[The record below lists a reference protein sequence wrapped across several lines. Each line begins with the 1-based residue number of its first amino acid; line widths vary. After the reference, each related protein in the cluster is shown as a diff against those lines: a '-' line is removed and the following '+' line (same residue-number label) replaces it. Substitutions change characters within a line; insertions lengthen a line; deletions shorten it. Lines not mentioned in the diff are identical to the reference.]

1 MKVTLK
7 WLEYYFKEKLDGK
20 EIENILTKLGLEVEN
35 RERLD
40 AKFSKIV
47 VGRIESLEKHLDADK
62 LQICVINVGQS
73 ENLQIVTGAQNV
85 FEGMYVPVALVGA
98 SIVGGEISESKL
110 RGVPS
115 YGMLCSGTELGIDNS
130 LLSDKEKDGILPL
143 SAELELGMEVSKVFS
158 MNDEILELGLT
169 PNRADCYGIYN
180 VAKEIVLKKDYNL
193 MELEYLEGKRGS
205 DGFSVEIKSPELCHR
220 YIARIVKNVKIETS
234 PLWFANLLRN
244 VGVRPINNIVDITN
258 YVMFELGH
266 PMHAFDYDKL
276 EGSKIVVELAVD
288 GDNFKTLDEQDR
300 KLDSDMLLIKDGVKD
315 VALAGV
321 MGGFNSEVDG
331 NTKNIL
337 FEAAHFN
344 SASIRRTSRKLGLRS
359 EASGRFE
366 RGLSEDNVL
375 KAMNRAMYLVE
386 LLGAGEVDELYYDSY
401 PVVQTIPT
409 IKSSVRRVNSLL
421 GMDIPKD
428 EIVSIY
434 KKLKFK
440 IEEEAD
446 SDTLLVTPE
455 AHRIDVQ
462 SEIDLVEEIVRI
474 YGYENIPAT
483 LPVSTTNT
491 LKVDYNIKLVSQI
504 KSYLADNGFNEIIS
518 YSFIDKESYKK
529 CGYDFEG
536 DVRLKVMNPLSETQ
550 SYMREKLL
558 PGIIEIASRNYK
570 RQRRNINIFEIG
582 RVYSGTDESLPIE
595 NLQLGIFIL
604 ENELKEWYGKTKNDF
619 YNLKGILERLVAV
632 ISNKALRF
640 EKQND
645 MQTLHPGRSAVILA
659 DNEPVGSI
667 GEIHPEVLAMYDIK
681 EKAYYLEL
689 DLRAFSEPKIKQYA
703 GLPKYPSIERDMAV
717 ILPKEMEYGNIYKV
731 IKDASNNMVVGFRIF
746 DIFEGIQIG
755 NNVKSVALSLTYQNP
770 EKTMTDEEVS
780 QIHNSIVD
788 QLVDKLGARL
798 R

>member
-40 AKFSKIV
+40 AKFSKVV
-47 VGRIESLEKHLDADK
+47 VGKIISLEKHPDADK
-62 LQICVINVGQS
+62 LQVCKIDIGN
-73 ENLQIVTGAQNV
+73 NDLLQIVTGAQNV
-85 FEGMYVPVALVGA
+85 YVDMLVPVALVGA
-98 SIVGGEISESKL
+98 KVVGGDIKESKL
-110 RGVPS
+110 RGLPS
-115 YGMLCSGTELGIDNS
+115 YGMLCSGAELGIDSS
-130 LLSDKEKDGILPL
+130 LLSEKEKEGILPL
-143 SAELELGMEVSKVFS
+143 ADGLELGMEVSKAFS

-180 VAKEIVLKKDYNL
+180 VAKEIVLKKDYDL
-193 MELEYLEGKRGS
+193 MDLEYLEGNLGNE
-205 DGFSVEIKSPELCHR
+205 GFSIEIKNPELCHR
-220 YIARIVKNVKIETS
+220 YIARIVKNVKIESS

-276 EGSKIVVELAVD
+276 DGSKIVVELAVD

-300 KLDSDMLLIKDGVKD
+300 KLDADMLLIKDGVKA

-337 FEAAHFN
+337 FEVAHFN

-375 KAMNRAMYLVE
+375 KAMNRAMYLVK

-401 PVVQTIPT
+401 PVEQTIPT

-421 GMDIPKD
+421 GMEIPKD

-434 KKLKFK
+434 KKLEFK
-440 IEEEAD
+440 IEEAD
-446 SDTLLVTPE
+446 SDILLVTPK

-504 KSYLADNGFNEIIS
+504 KTYLADNGLNEIIS
-518 YSFIDKESYKK
+518 YSFIDKGSYKK

-582 RVYSGTDESLPIE
+582 RVYSGTDENLPIE

-619 YNLKGILERLVAV
+619 FNLKGILERLIAI
-632 ISNKALRF
+632 ISNKTLSF

-645 MQTLHPGRSAVILA
+645 MQSLHPGRSAVILA

-667 GEIHPEVLAMYDIK
+667 GEIHPEILAMYDIK

-689 DLRAFSEPKIKQYA
+689 DLRAFTEPIIKQYTS
-703 GLPKYPSIERDMAV
+703 LPKYPSIERDMAV
-717 ILPKEMEYGNIYKV
+717 ILPKDMEYGNIYKV

>member
-35 RERLD
+35 RARLD
-40 AKFSKIV
+40 ENFSKIV
-47 VGRIESLEKHLDADK
+47 VGKIVSLEKHPDADK
-62 LQICVINVGQS
+62 LQVCMIDVGY
-73 ENLQIVTGAQNV
+73 NTPLQIVTGAQNV
-85 FEGMYVPVALVGA
+85 FVGMLVPVALVGA
-98 SIVGGEISESKL
+98 KVVGGDIKESKL

-115 YGMLCSGTELGIDNS
+115 FGMLCSGAEIGIDNS
-130 LLSDKEKDGILPL
+130 LLSDNEKEGILPL
-143 SAELELGMEVSKVFS
+143 TNGLELGIEVSKVFS
-158 MNDEILELGLT
+158 MNDEVLELGLT

-180 VAKEIVLKKDYNL
+180 VAKEIVLKKDYKL
-193 MELEYLEGKRGS
+193 MDLEYLEGKRGI
-205 DGFSVEIKSPELCHR
+205 DGFTVEIKNPELCHR
-220 YIARIVKNVKIETS
+220 YIARIVRNVKIEPS

-266 PMHAFDYDKL
+266 PMHSFDYDKL
-276 EGSKIVVELAVD
+276 EGEKIIVEQAVD
-288 GDNFKTLDEQDR
+288 GDEFITLDEQVR
-300 KLDSDMLLIKDGVKD
+300 KLDSDMLLIKDGVKA

-331 NTKNIL
+331 KTKNIL

-375 KAMNRAMYLVE
+375 KAMNRAMYLVK
-386 LLGAGEVDELYYDSY
+386 LLGAGEVDEEYYDSY
-401 PVVQTIPT
+401 PVKQNIPT
-409 IKSSVRRVNSLL
+409 IKSTVRRVNALL
-421 GMDIPKD
+421 GMDIEKD

-434 KKLKFK
+434 KKLNFK
-440 IEEEAD
+440 VDVESD
-446 SDTLLVTPE
+446 GDTLSVTPE
-455 AHRIDVQ
+455 AHRIDIQ
-462 SEIDLVEEIVRI
+462 SEIDLVEEVVRI

-491 LKVDYNIKLVSQI
+491 LKVDYNIKLVAQI
-504 KSYLADNGFNEIIS
+504 KSYLADSGLNEIIS
-518 YSFIDKESYKK
+518 YSFIDKTSYKK

-536 DVRLKVMNPLSETQ
+536 DLRLKVMNPLSETQ
-550 SYMREKLL
+550 SYMRQKLL

-570 RQRRNINIFEIG
+570 RQRRNINIFEVG

-604 ENELKEWYGKTKNDF
+604 ENELKELYGKTKNDF
-619 YNLKGILERLVAV
+619 YTLKGILERLVTV
-632 ISNKALRF
+632 ISNKNLTF
-640 EKQND
+640 EKQKD
-645 MQTLHPGRSAVILA
+645 MKTLHPGRSAVILA
-659 DNEPVGSI
+659 DNELVGSI
-667 GEIHPEVLAMYDIK
+667 GEIHPDVLAEYDIK
-681 EKAYYLEL
+681 EKAYYLEI
-689 DLRAFSEPKIKQYA
+689 DLRAFTEPMIKQYTS
-703 GLPKYPSIERDMAV
+703 LPKYPTIERDMAI
-717 ILPKEMEYGNIYKV
+717 ILPKDMEYGNIHEV
-731 IKDASNNMVVGFRIF
+731 IKEASNNMVVGFRIF

-755 NNVKSVALSLTYQNP
+755 DNVKSVALSITYQNP

-780 QIHNSIVD
+780 QIHNSILD
-788 QLVDKLGARL
+788 HLVKKLGARL

>member
-40 AKFSKIV
+40 AKFSKVV
-47 VGRIESLEKHLDADK
+47 VGKIISLEKHPDADK
-62 LQICVINVGQS
+62 LQVCKIDIGN
-73 ENLQIVTGAQNV
+73 NDLLQIVTGAQNV
-85 FEGMYVPVALVGA
+85 YVDMLVPVALVGA
-98 SIVGGEISESKL
+98 KVVGGDIKESKL
-110 RGVPS
+110 RGLPS
-115 YGMLCSGTELGIDNS
+115 YGMLCSGAELGIDSS
-130 LLSDKEKDGILPL
+130 LLSEKEKEGILPL
-143 SAELELGMEVSKVFS
+143 ADGLELGMEVSKAFS

-180 VAKEIVLKKDYNL
+180 VAKEIVLKKDYDL
-193 MELEYLEGKRGS
+193 MDLEYLEGNLGNE
-205 DGFSVEIKSPELCHR
+205 GFSIEIKNPELCHR
-220 YIARIVKNVKIETS
+220 YIARIVKNVKIESS

-276 EGSKIVVELAVD
+276 DGSKIVVELAVD

-300 KLDSDMLLIKDGVKD
+300 KLDADMLLIKDGVKA

-337 FEAAHFN
+337 FEVAHFN

-375 KAMNRAMYLVE
+375 KAMNRAMYLVK

-401 PVVQTIPT
+401 PVEQTIPT

-421 GMDIPKD
+421 GMEIPKD

-434 KKLKFK
+434 KKLEFK
-440 IEEEAD
+440 IEEAD
-446 SDTLLVTPE
+446 SDILLVTPK

-504 KSYLADNGFNEIIS
+504 KTYLADNGLNEIIS
-518 YSFIDKESYKK
+518 YSFIDKGSYKK

-582 RVYSGTDESLPIE
+582 RVYSGTDENLPIE

-619 YNLKGILERLVAV
+619 FNLKGILERLIAI
-632 ISNKALRF
+632 ISNKTLSF

-645 MQTLHPGRSAVILA
+645 MQSLHPGRSAVILA

-667 GEIHPEVLAMYDIK
+667 GEIHPEILAMYDIK

-689 DLRAFSEPKIKQYA
+689 DLRSFTEPIIKQYTS
-703 GLPKYPSIERDMAV
+703 LPKYPSIERDMAV
-717 ILPKEMEYGNIYKV
+717 ILPKDMEYGNIYKV

>member
-40 AKFSKIV
+40 EKFKNVV
-47 VGRIESLEKHLDADK
+47 VGKIISLEKHPDADK
-62 LQICVINVGQS
+62 LQICRIDVGQD

-85 FEGMYVPVALVGA
+85 YEGMFVPVALVGA
-98 SIVGGEISESKL
+98 KVVGGEIKESKL

-115 YGMLCSGTELGIDNS
+115 YGMLCSGSELGIDNS
-130 LLSDKEKDGILPL
+130 LLSDKEKEGILPL
-143 SAELELGMEVSKVFS
+143 ADGLEIGDDVSKVFS
-158 MNDEILELGLT
+158 MNDEALELGLT

-180 VAKEIVLKKDYNL
+180 VAKEIVLKKDYRL
-193 MELEYLEGKRGS
+193 MELEYLEGKKGNE
-205 DGFSVEIKSPELCHR
+205 GFTVEINNPELCHR
-220 YIARIVKNVKIETS
+220 YIARIVRNVKIEPS

-266 PMHAFDYDKL
+266 PMHSFDLDKL
-276 EGSKIVVELAVD
+276 EGNKIIVEKAKIGEKFV
-288 GDNFKTLDEQDR
+288 TLDEQER
-300 KLDSDMLLIKDGVKD
+300 QLDSDMLLIKDGVKA

-321 MGGFNSEVDG
+321 MGGYNSEVDDM
-331 NTKNIL
+331 TRNIL

-366 RGLSEDNVL
+366 RGLSSDNVL

-386 LLGAGEVDELYYDSY
+386 LLGAGEVDEIYYDSY
-401 PVVQTIPT
+401 PVKQIIPT
-409 IKSSVRRVNSLL
+409 IKSTVKRVNSIL
-421 GMDIPKD
+421 GMDITRDEIISIYRKLNFTVKEEKD
-428 EIVSIY
+428 E
-434 KKLKFK
+434 
-440 IEEEAD
+440 
-446 SDTLLVTPE
+446 DTLLITPE
-455 AHRIDVQ
+455 AHRIDIQ
-462 SEIDLVEEIVRI
+462 SEIDLVEEVVRI

-491 LKVDYNIKLVSQI
+491 LKVDYNIQLVSKI
-504 KSYLADNGFNEIIS
+504 KSYLADNGLNEIIS
-518 YSFIDKESYKK
+518 YSFIDKASYKK

-550 SYMREKLL
+550 SYMRETLL

-570 RQRRNINIFEIG
+570 RQRRNINIYELG
-582 RVYSGTDESLPIE
+582 RVYSGTDKGLPIE

-604 ENELKEWYGKTKNDF
+604 ENEIKEWYGKTKNDF
-619 YNLKGILERLVAV
+619 YTLKGILERLVAV
-632 ISNKALRF
+632 ISNKSLIL
-640 EKQND
+640 EKQSD
-645 MQTLHPGRSAVILA
+645 MCNLHPGRSAVVLA
-659 DNEPVGSI
+659 DNKTIGLI
-667 GEIHPEVLAMYDIK
+667 GEIHPKVLAEYDIK
-681 EKAYYLEL
+681 EKAYYLEI
-689 DLRAFSEPKIKQYA
+689 DLREFTEPMVKQYTS
-703 GLPKYPSIERDMAV
+703 LPKYPSIERDMAI
-717 ILPKEMEYGNIYKV
+717 ILPKDMEYGNIHQV

-746 DIFEGIQIG
+746 DIFEGTQIG
-755 NNVKSVALSLTYQNP
+755 NDFKSVALSLTYQNP

-780 QIHNSIVD
+780 QIHNSILNH
-788 QLVDKLGARL
+788 LVDKLGARL

>member
-35 RERLD
+35 RVRLD
-40 AKFSKIV
+40 DNFSKVV
-47 VGRIESLEKHLDADK
+47 VGKIVCLEKHPNADK
-62 LQICVINVGQS
+62 LQICMINIGES

-85 FEGMYVPVALVGA
+85 YKGMLVPVALVGA
-98 SIVGGEISESKL
+98 TVVGGVIKESKL
-110 RGVPS
+110 RGVS
-115 YGMLCSGTELGIDNS
+115 SFGMLCSGAELGIDNS
-130 LLSDKEKDGILPL
+130 LLSEKEKEGILPL
-143 SAELELGMEVSKVFS
+143 ADGLELGMEVSKAFS
-158 MNDEILELGLT
+158 MNDEVLELGLT

-180 VAKEIVLKKDYNL
+180 VAKEIVLKKEFNL
-193 MELEYLEGKRGS
+193 KELEYLEGVKGNDS
-205 DGFSVEIKSPELCHR
+205 FAVEIKNPDLCHR
-220 YIARIVKNVKIETS
+220 YIARIVRKVRIEPS

-276 EGSKIVVELAVD
+276 EGNKIVVELAVD

-300 KLDSDMLLIKDGVKD
+300 KLDANMLLIKDGVKAI
-315 VALAGV
+315 ALAGV
-321 MGGFNSEVDG
+321 MGGFNSEVDEK
-331 NTKNIL
+331 TKNIL

-344 SASIRRTSRKLGLRS
+344 SASIRRTCRKLGLRS

-375 KAMNRAMYLVE
+375 KAMDRAMYLVK

-401 PVVQTIPT
+401 PLKQTIPI
-409 IKSSVRRVNSLL
+409 IKSSVKRVNSLL
-421 GMDIPKD
+421 GMDIGKD

-434 KKLKFK
+434 NKLKFK
-440 IEEEAD
+440 VEVDVD

-462 SEIDLVEEIVRI
+462 SEIDLVEEVVRI

-504 KSYLADNGFNEIIS
+504 KSYLANNGLNEIIS

-529 CGYDFEG
+529 CGYDFDG
-536 DVRLKVMNPLSETQ
+536 DVRLKVMNPLSEKQ
-550 SYMREKLL
+550 SFMREKLL

-570 RQRRNINIFEIG
+570 RQRRNINIFEVG

-604 ENELKEWYGKTKNDF
+604 ENELKELYGKTKNDF
-619 YNLKGILERLVAV
+619 YTLKGILERLVAV
-632 ISNKALRF
+632 ISNKTLSF
-640 EKQND
+640 ENQKD
-645 MQTLHPGRSAVILA
+645 MKTLHPGRSAVILA
-659 DNEPVGSI
+659 DNDLVGCI
-667 GEIHPEVLAMYDIK
+667 GELHPEVLAEYDIK
-681 EKAYYLEL
+681 EKAYYLEI
-689 DLRAFSEPKIKQYA
+689 DLRAFTEPTIKQYTS
-703 GLPKYPSIERDMAV
+703 LPKFPTIERDMAI
-717 ILPKEMEYGNIYKV
+717 ILPKDMEYGNIHEV
-731 IKDASNNMVVGFRIF
+731 IKKASNNLVVGFRIF

-755 NNVKSVALSLTYQNP
+755 NNFKSVALSLTYQNP

-788 QLVDKLGARL
+788 QLMDKLGARL